1 MAIELRTFT
10 GEDRDAVIWSVCLK
24 WWKEFEPGVDDYTK
38 SCSVYDVTCGRQ
50 IR

>member
-24 WWKEFEPGVDDYTK
+24 MVEGVRTW
-38 SCSVYDVTCGRQ
+38 GR
-50 IR
+50 